1 MIPPSKNG
9 VISSVPPS
17 PFPEISV
24 YLFRQ
29 TDTMAQVSVVPL
41 SDMWNGEA
49 ELQTPAH
56 ICIC

>member
-1 MIPPSKNG
+1 MISPSNNG

-17 PFPEISV
+17 PPPKQVCIFSDRRTV
-24 YLFRQ
+24 
-29 TDTMAQVSVVPL
+29 AQVSIGPL

-49 ELQTPAH
+49 GLETPAH